1 MRVRLATSPKIVS
14 GGSIKYRKAKT
25 IDDTVYRVRFKI
37 GDVIGDEIRGLLEIE
52 MTMDT

>member
-1 MRVRLATSPKIVS
+1 MRVRLAASPKIVS
-14 GGSIKYRKAKT
+14 AGSIKYRKAKT

-37 GDVIGDEIRGLLEIE
+37 GDMIGDEIRGLLEIE